1 MGAGSPVRNRTF
13 ASMRRGFSLAELA
26 ATLAVLAI
34 VTAVTLPRLRGL
46 TDRIVLDSA
55 ARDVTTALAVARHA
69 AVRHASRARLVIAA
83 DSLRLD
89 RWAGPQVGVLA
100 GWVPFARWA
109 GPANRAVELEVS
121 SPEVVFGPTG
131 IGWGAANTR
140 VVLRRGS
147 RVETITVSRL
157 GRVKRW

>member
-1 MGAGSPVRNRTF
+1 
-13 ASMRRGFSLAELA
+13 MRRGFTLAELA
-26 ATLAVLAI
+26 VVVALVGI

-46 TDRIVLDSA
+46 TDWIALDSA

-69 AVRHASRARLVIAA
+69 AVIRAARVRLVIAR

-89 RWAGPQVGVLA
+89 GWMGAEGDWAPL
-100 GWVPFARWA
+100 ARWP
-109 GPANRAVELEVS
+109 GPAGREIELEVT

-131 IGWGAANTR
+131 IGWGAANSR

-147 RVETITVSRL
+147 RTETITVSRV